1 MSKPD
6 GAAAVSKVVGGRKPG
21 TPKTGG
27 RKKGTPNK
35 TTTAAKEA
43 IALAAEELGGTRRLV
58 DWAKEDPLNER
69 MFWGTIYP
77 KLLPLQVGGV
87 PGEPIETITR
97 IELAAMSGHSP
108 D

>member
-6 GAAAVSKVVGGRKPG
+6 GAEAKPKVGTGRKPG

-35 TTTAAKEA
+35 TTTVAKEA
-43 IALAAEELGGTRRLV
+43 IALAAEALGGTARLV

-69 MFWGTIYP
+69 MFWGSIYP
-77 KLLPLQVGGV
+77 KLLPLQVSGEGG
-87 PGEPIETITR
+87 GPIETITR
-97 IELAAMSGHSP
+97 IELAAMS
-108 D
+108 DNRKA